1 MPWEKQF
8 DVDEA
13 LERAKNTFWTVGYE
27 AASMSDLLKSMGI
40 NRGSFYD
47 TFKSK
52 HDLMLTVLRRYDANE
67 RRVLLE
73 AVKLDRTP
81 REALVALFRALV
93 DDTRGPLS
101 HQGCFLVNVAL
112 ELSPSDP
119 EVAEIVQIAFADNE
133 QFFLEQIRAG
143 QQTGEIPTDL
153 GAEELSCMLITQY
166 VGLMVLVRAGSPQT
180 VLDAAV
186 EQLEKILS

>member
-13 LERAKNTFWTVGYE
+13 LERAKKTFWTVGYE

-73 AVKLDRTP
+73 AVKHDRTA

-101 HQGCFLVNVAL
+101 RQGCFLVNAAL
-112 ELSPSDP
+112 ELSPSDSD
-119 EVAEIVQIAFADNE
+119 VAEIVQIAFDDNE

-143 QQTGEIPTDL
+143 QQEGEISPEVDCEATACL
-153 GAEELSCMLITQY
+153 LLAQY
-166 VGLMVLVRAGSPQT
+166 AGLMVLVRAGSPQP

-186 EQLEKILS
+186 GQVEKLLA

>member
-1 MPWEKQF
+1 MPWKKQF

-27 AASMSDLLKSMGI
+27 AASINDLLTSMGI
-40 NRGSFYD
+40 NRASFYD

-52 HDLMLTVLRRYDANE
+52 HDLMLTVLWRYDANE

-101 HQGCFLVNVAL
+101 RQGCFLVNAAL

-119 EVAEIVQIAFADNE
+119 DVAEIVEIAFADNE
-133 QFFLEQIRAG
+133 QFFMEQIRAG
-143 QQTGEIPTDL
+143 QQAGEISSEVDCEATACL
-153 GAEELSCMLITQY
+153 LLAQY
-166 VGLMVLVRAGSPQT
+166 AGLMVLVRAGSPQP

-186 EQLEKILS
+186 GQVEKLLG

>member
-73 AVKLDRTP
+73 AVKQNRTP

-101 HQGCFLVNVAL
+101 RRGCFLVNAAL

-119 EVAEIVQIAFADNE
+119 EVAEIVQNAFADNE
-133 QFFLEQIRAG
+133 RFFLEQIRAG
-143 QQTGEIPTDL
+143 QQTGEIPTELD
-153 GAEELSCMLITQY
+153 AEEMACLLVAQY
-166 VGLMVLVRAGSPQT
+166 AGLMVLVRAGSPQP

>member
-52 HDLMLTVLRRYDANE
+52 YDLMLTVLRRYDANE

-101 HQGCFLVNVAL
+101 RQGCFLVNAAL

-119 EVAEIVQIAFADNE
+119 EVAEIVQNAFADNE
-133 QFFLEQIRAG
+133 RFFLEQIRAG

-153 GAEELSCMLITQY
+153 DVEEMACLLVTQY
-166 VGLMVLVRAGSPQT
+166 AGLMVLVRAGSPQT
-180 VLDAAV
+180 VLDGAV
-186 EQLEKILS
+186 RQAEKLLR